1 MLETAS
7 LLSFFLAF
15 ALLHGAAPSRF
26 PLKRS
31 TPSGRVIEL
40 MKFVA
45 LAAIGLGVAVW
56 SRTENTRAALLLA
69 ATALSLSGTL
79 FVLLAAVFPRAA
91 WSVALACLPLVVAL
105 LVAGSGHG

>member
-1 MLETAS
+1 MLEVAS

-31 TPSGRVIEL
+31 RPSRRVLEL
-40 MKFVA
+40 MKFGA
-45 LAAIGLGVAVW
+45 LAAVGLGVAVW
-56 SRTENTRAALLLA
+56 SRTENTSAALLHA

-79 FVLLAAVFPRAA
+79 FVLLVPVLPRAA
-91 WSVALACLPLVVAL
+91 WRAAFACFPLIVAL
-105 LVAGSGHG
+105 LVVGLHG